1 MDVLD
6 NLLQRNNIEG
16 WRLLTEVNKIKLD
29 FWEDIPVRSKI
40 FFPLIIKYWKV

>member
-6 NLLQRNNIEG
+6 NLLQKNNIEG

-29 FWEDIPVRSKI
+29 FWEDIP
-40 FFPLIIKYWKV
+40 FPLIIKYWKV